1 MTLTVTHVCDLCDL
15 PLGPKKNKKGVG
27 RDPEMDDWLSAPESA
42 QDKSMSRCPGVLS
55 ALGAQMLRALLRNAR
70 FQGQI
75 PATPTGPTQPRFL
88 VLGRSSCRCKVPR
101 TWEERRCGVTKR
113 RKGAEL
119 GSPHP
124 SSACGVLRSA
134 TSEAEAKRSRQA
146 RRDSCLAS
154 RSCACLCPQP
164 ATQVVA
170 KGKPRARLRIHGKLL
185 TVHVLLLH
193 LQRLHMSS

>member
-1 MTLTVTHVCDLCDL
+1 M
-15 PLGPKKNKKGVG
+15 
-27 RDPEMDDWLSAPESA
+27 
-42 QDKSMSRCPGVLS
+42 
-55 ALGAQMLRALLRNAR
+55 
-70 FQGQI
+70 
-75 PATPTGPTQPRFL
+75 
-88 VLGRSSCRCKVPR
+88 
-101 TWEERRCGVTKR
+101 TKR